1 MSVGKWNFKR
11 TELLLVGDFNARCPS
26 WNPSD
31 PLSPAGQVLAL
42 EFLRLGLHQCVSS
55 PTHLLPDGSLGSTLD
70 LVLLSRPSLL
80 GNVSTLP
87 PLGSSDHLSVLC
99 RIHLTPRRSH
109 ESAYV
114 GRKLWCFEKADPDKV
129 IKCLQDAD
137 WGPVSTAPDIDTA
150 WSYWQDIILA
160 IADKTIPS
168 KVVKRVKPKNPY
180 VTPCIVQA
188 IKAKRAA
195 LRRLKKHP
203 TAANKDSF
211 KLARNRVTHL
221 LRKSERAHATS
232 LHRSLRLSP
241 SASTSSDFWHHM
253 KVLQGKVKTSIIP
266 DLFSPDSS
274 LVTTAAGKADL
285 LNTFFATQTVLPGA
299 DTSIPDEASLPFNDR
314 SFSSLST
321 TPVEVFDVLRSL
333 HEHKA
338 PGFDGLPPRL
348 LKLCAAGIAKSLC
361 VLFNRSFSD
370 GCFPSA
376 WKSALVVPVF
386 KKGARD
392 SPSNYRPIALLPIM
406 SKVMERIVHNKLY
419 SFLQPWFNQHQ
430 SGFKKKDGTVA
441 QLIRLVQEWSESL
454 DRSEYVGLV
463 FFDLKRAFDRVWHR
477 GLLTK
482 LRAAGVSGQAYA
494 WFSSFLSGRRQA
506 TIVDGAMSEF
516 CDLHAGVPQGAIL
529 SPLLFSIYVNDIPSC
544 TSLSGST
551 NLFADDTSLF
561 VVDQSVSTLSTK
573 LQICV
578 DSLSKWFDSWLLTV
592 NTSKSAVMVIHPKKK
607 ASAEVLVSINGCDL
621 PQVSSHRHLGL
632 VINDTLTWSS
642 HVDSVVSKAS
652 ARIGLLRRLKHRT
665 SALICRDLYQFCIR
679 PVLE

>member
-1 MSVGKWNFKR
+1 M
-11 TELLLVGDFNARCPS
+11 
-26 WNPSD
+26 
-31 PLSPAGQVLAL
+31 
-42 EFLRLGLHQCVSS
+42 
-55 PTHLLPDGSLGSTLD
+55 
-70 LVLLSRPSLL
+70 
-80 GNVSTLP
+80 
-87 PLGSSDHLSVLC
+87 
-99 RIHLTPRRSH
+99 
-109 ESAYV
+109 
-114 GRKLWCFEKADPDKV
+114 
-129 IKCLQDAD
+129 
-137 WGPVSTAPDIDTA
+137 
-150 WSYWQDIILA
+150 
-160 IADKTIPS
+160 
-168 KVVKRVKPKNPY
+168 
-180 VTPCIVQA
+180 
-188 IKAKRAA
+188 
-195 LRRLKKHP
+195 
-203 TAANKDSF
+203 
-211 KLARNRVTHL
+211 
-221 LRKSERAHATS
+221 
-232 LHRSLRLSP
+232 
-241 SASTSSDFWHHM
+241 
-253 KVLQGKVKTSIIP
+253 
-266 DLFSPDSS
+266 
-274 LVTTAAGKADL
+274 
-285 LNTFFATQTVLPGA
+285 
-299 DTSIPDEASLPFNDR
+299 
-314 SFSSLST
+314 
-321 TPVEVFDVLRSL
+321 EVFDVLRSL

-561 VVDQSVSTLSTK
+561 VADQSVSTLSTK

-679 PVLE
+679 PVLEYAQVAWAGVSMTDDHRLERVNRSAARLISSTGLSAGVSHPLLLARAGLEPLKARRQVAQALFVRRLLLGRQPQHLRASTSRWLSLQVERRGHSMALRNEDCLRLPRPKKTVLKLSPLYSSFSVWNSLPQSARSSPSRDQFLSFFCQ